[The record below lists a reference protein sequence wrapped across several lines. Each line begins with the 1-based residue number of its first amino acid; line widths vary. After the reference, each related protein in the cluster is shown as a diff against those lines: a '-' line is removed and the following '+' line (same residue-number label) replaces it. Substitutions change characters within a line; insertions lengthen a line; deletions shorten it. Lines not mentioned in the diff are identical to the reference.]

1 MSEHPNPGPG
11 DQPASQADPGAQQQ
25 WQQTGQHPH
34 PGQQWAQP
42 PYASQPPGQYR
53 RLVRPSWDSPISG
66 VCGGLALYFGIDPT
80 LVRVLAVVAAFF
92 TFPVGLIVY
101 AVLWAVIPKV

>member
-11 DQPASQADPGAQQQ
+11 EQQAPQADPGPQQQ
-25 WQQTGQHPH
+25 WQQAGQHPR
-34 PGQQWAQP
+34 QQWTQP

>member
-1 MSEHPNPGPG
+1 MSEQPDPGQQAPQHEPGP
-11 DQPASQADPGAQQQ
+11 QQQ
-25 WQQTGQHPH
+25 WQQTGQHPGQQT
-34 PGQQWAQP
+34 GQQWAQP
-42 PYASQPPGQYR
+42 PYASQYR